1 MVLDEK
7 TERIATL
14 EKEIL
19 MKEEQLIGSEQQI
32 HDLQHKN
39 QWVSYVFIKFDT
51 FQKILSAFRNLI
63 TIF

>member
-19 MKEEQLIGSEQQI
+19 MKEEQLIGREQQI

-51 FQKILSAFRNLI
+51 F
-63 TIF
+63 

>member
-19 MKEEQLIGSEQQI
+19 MKEEQLIGREQQI

-39 QWVSYVFIKFDT
+39 Q
-51 FQKILSAFRNLI
+51 
-63 TIF
+63 

>member
-14 EKEIL
+14 EKEIII
-19 MKEEQLIGSEQQI
+19 KEQQLIGREQQV

-39 QWVSYVFIKFDT
+39 E
-51 FQKILSAFRNLI
+51 
-63 TIF
+63 

>member
-39 QWVSYVFIKFDT
+39 Q
-51 FQKILSAFRNLI
+51 
-63 TIF
+63 